1 MPQNWQERYTALT
14 DFITAQPEIIIESGR
29 VRIPDNIRSEFYCF
43 FDALRLA
50 FIQEK
55 ASGIL
60 MESESLSRSYLQAEG
75 KVIKMLNLDEVSMM
89 PGLDRFLHDPADQL
103 RRGLCDPLFDW
114 LKDKI
119 DANMFE
125 VTAAHNISNDFS
137 MMCLLGYEK
146 WVSMSLIK
154 LLEADELLH
163 VILPEL
169 SLYDA
174 HKSGGTIKEEVP
186 DPEKARSIAFEFAP
200 NVSCN
205 VADWIIH
212 SPKTGR
218 YVSSRS
224 QFGEPFSMTDNA
236 SEKREWFPRGSVPP
250 LEAGLLLLCQGDKSY
265 DISLFSDARRVCRP
279 DIVLVCKPFQGWL
292 EKEGLDK
299 VKAYHQSLKPL
310 LGTFVVCMGEVPE
323 LKPEEQM
330 EGIHILTVGFDQSRL
345 EPIIKALINKG

>member
-1 MPQNWQERYTALT
+1 MQDWQQKHSELK
-14 DFITAQPEIIIESGR
+14 DFIAIHPEVIIEPNR
-29 VRIPDNIRSEFYCF
+29 VRIPDSIRPDFYRL

-50 FIQEK
+50 FIQKKTPAILKESK
-55 ASGIL
+55 A
-60 MESESLSRSYLQAEG
+60 LSQAYIQVENE
-75 KVIKMLNLDEVSMM
+75 VIKLLELDEVSMM

-137 MMCLLGYEK
+137 LMYMLGYEK
-146 WVSMSLIK
+146 WVSMSLMK
-154 LLEADELLH
+154 LLKADELLH

-205 VADWIIH
+205 VADWIIR

-250 LEAGLLLLCQGDKSY
+250 LEAGLLLLCQGDNSY

-279 DIVLVCKPFQGWL
+279 DIVLVCKPLQGWY
-292 EKEGLDK
+292 EKEGLEK
-299 VKAYHQSLKPL
+299 VKAYHQGLKPL